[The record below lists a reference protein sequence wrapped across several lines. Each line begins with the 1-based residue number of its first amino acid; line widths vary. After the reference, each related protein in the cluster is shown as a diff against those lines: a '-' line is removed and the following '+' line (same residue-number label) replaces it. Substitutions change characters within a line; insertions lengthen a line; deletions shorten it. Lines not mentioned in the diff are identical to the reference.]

1 MVVPDSANPAWSM
14 RPAAVMVGGQR
25 RRNTRRSNAPRSN
38 TTPNL
43 GLDSLAGRENA
54 SGITAAQ
61 HTDQVEHSH
70 VSPSS
75 APSSPMANSY
85 AHNGGSPGDRH
96 RPLPSRPSDGFSSI
110 PAAHSPTPT
119 TGSASTTVTEAKKRH
134 GKFGFKSKDQ
144 DRPSSSHE
152 PTLQLSPLPPLTPS
166 KAAQLLG
173 VDPGPSLGRP
183 RSTSVGRP
191 AQNDGG
197 YDSLPIRPVSTRR
210 GSMSAVTTQKSASNR
225 QTRFT
230 EEGLDM
236 ELSKPK
242 GFWNNTNRKAQR
254 MLGLLPSAPS
264 NASREADMGRIA
276 AVSLARRPEEHTDT
290 YRSSD
295 AERHGQFRSLP
306 PVPPVVP
313 EAPRRRMRKKLPK
326 ELDRMAPITETSHD
340 ELRTSYKT
348 GERDPELNATSEY
361 AKAPPKAPL
370 SRSRNE
376 SLLTTDIRYEL
387 EEDDLSLIDEV
398 IDEAAQDE
406 QEDFIAHPGN
416 EIDVKNGATL
426 QSTVFRLRGP
436 LQMVEDR
443 LLDEAEARL
452 AVSKAVQNQNDVD
465 RLTLDTTYATLK
477 VSNEA
482 MKADFAAAQRWNAA
496 PEECER
502 CGGADSQVDSDD
514 DDDLISICSSID
526 LDEEPTVHV
535 ATSVPF
541 MRVTPGMVKL
551 VDILPRKKKPAVPP
565 APPAPPARVAP
576 VAPPNPL
583 PMLALSSQLKAPFR
597 PTYYFQHDEKIS
609 PFNERSEHV
618 EPTVMCGPL
627 SASEFNRLDKDK
639 KLKLPRDESRLLVQD
654 WMSDYDHTK
663 QRPLSERL
671 DFDVLADQQIPPAP
685 FPKEDHATP
694 PHPPRSSSREHYC
707 LHNGHI
713 FHPINLKTVP
723 DEVAIN
729 SLEVRPY
736 LHTSVGYKQHVS
748 VPVFCDRCDEDVK
761 EELWECDISVCRMGV
776 CKQCA
781 EDMEHEW
788 QERVADA
795 WTH

>member
-1 MVVPDSANPAWSM
+1 
-14 RPAAVMVGGQR
+14 MVGGQR

-43 GLDSLAGRENA
+43 GLDSLAGRENV
-54 SGITAAQ
+54 SGVTAAQ

-70 VSPSS
+70 VSPPP
-75 APSSPMANSY
+75 APSNPMVNSY
-85 AHNGGSPGDRH
+85 VHNSGPPGDRH
-96 RPLPSRPSDGFSSI
+96 RPLPARPSDGFSTM

-119 TGSASTTVTEAKKRH
+119 TGSASTVATEGKKRH
-134 GKFGFKSKDQ
+134 GKFGRKAKDQ

-152 PTLQLSPLPPLTPS
+152 PTPQLSPLPPLTPI

-173 VDPGPSLGRP
+173 VDTGPSPGRP

-197 YDSLPIRPVSTRR
+197 YDSLPIRPISTRR
-210 GSMSAVTTQKSASNR
+210 GSMSAITTQKSASDR
-225 QTRFT
+225 QMRFT

-236 ELSKPK
+236 EPSKPK
-242 GFWNNTNRKAQR
+242 GFWGNTNRKAQR
-254 MLGLLPSAPS
+254 MLGLLQSAPS
-264 NASREADMGRIA
+264 NASREADMGRVA
-276 AVSLARRPEEHTDT
+276 AVSLAWRPEEHTDA
-290 YRSSD
+290 YCSSD

-326 ELDRMAPITETSHD
+326 ELERMAPITETSHD
-340 ELRTSYKT
+340 ELRTSYKIS
-348 GERDPELNATSEY
+348 EHDPELNDISEY
-361 AKAPPKAPL
+361 AKAPSKAPL

-376 SLLTTDIRYEL
+376 SLLTTDIRYDL
-387 EEDDLSLIDEV
+387 EEDDLSITDEV
-398 IDEAAQDE
+398 IDEAAHDE
-406 QEDFIAHPGN
+406 QEDFAAHPGN
-416 EIDVKNGATL
+416 EVEVKHGAIL

-436 LQMVEDR
+436 LQTVEDR

-452 AVSKAVQNQNDVD
+452 ALSKAMLDQNDDD
-465 RLTLDTTYATLK
+465 RLTLDDTYATLK
-477 VSNEA
+477 ASNEA
-482 MKADFAAAQRWNAA
+482 MKADFAAAQRWHAA
-496 PEECER
+496 PDEYEH
-502 CGGADSQVDSDD
+502 CGCADRQVDSDD
-514 DDDLISICSSID
+514 DDDLEPICSCID

-535 ATSVPF
+535 ATAVPMPVPF

-551 VDILPRKKKPAVPP
+551 IDIPPRRKKPAVPL
-565 APPAPPARVAP
+565 APPAPPTRVTP
-576 VAPPNPL
+576 VAPNPL
-583 PMLALSSQLKAPFR
+583 PVLALSSQLKAPFK

-618 EPTVMCGPL
+618 EPTVMRGHL

-639 KLKLPRDESRLLVQD
+639 RVKLPRDESRLLVQD
-654 WMSDYDHTK
+654 WMSDYDITK

-671 DFDVLADQQIPPAP
+671 DLDVLADQQIPPAP

-694 PHPPRSSSREHYC
+694 PLPPSSLSKEHFC
-707 LHNGHI
+707 LKDGHI

-736 LHTSVGYKQHVS
+736 LHTAVGYKQHVS

-761 EELWECDISVCRMGV
+761 EDLWECDIDVCRMGF

-795 WTH
+795 WTR

>member
-1 MVVPDSANPAWSM
+1 
-14 RPAAVMVGGQR
+14 MVGGQR

-38 TTPNL
+38 ATPNL
-43 GLDSLAGRENA
+43 GLDSLAERENA
-54 SGITAAQ
+54 SGVTAAQ

-70 VSPSS
+70 VSPPS
-75 APSSPMANSY
+75 APSNPMVNSY
-85 AHNGGSPGDRH
+85 VHSSGPPGDLH
-96 RPLPSRPSDGFSSI
+96 RPLPARPSDGFSTM
-110 PAAHSPTPT
+110 PAVHSPTPT
-119 TGSASTTVTEAKKRH
+119 TGSASTAATEGKKRH
-134 GKFGFKSKDQ
+134 GKFGRKARDQ

-152 PTLQLSPLPPLTPS
+152 PTPQLSPLPPLTPI

-173 VDPGPSLGRP
+173 VDPGLSPGRP

-197 YDSLPIRPVSTRR
+197 YDSLPIRPISTRR
-210 GSMSAVTTQKSASNR
+210 GSMSAITTQKSASDR

-236 ELSKPK
+236 EPSKPK
-242 GFWNNTNRKAQR
+242 GFWGNTNRKAQR

-264 NASREADMGRIA
+264 NASREADMGRVA
-276 AVSLARRPEEHTDT
+276 AVSLAWRPEEHTDT

-295 AERHGQFRSLP
+295 TERHGQFRSLP

-326 ELDRMAPITETSHD
+326 ELERMAPITETSHD
-340 ELRTSYKT
+340 ELRTSYKIS
-348 GERDPELNATSEY
+348 EHDPELNDISEY
-361 AKAPPKAPL
+361 AKAPSKAPL

-376 SLLTTDIRYEL
+376 SLLTTNIRYEL
-387 EEDDLSLIDEV
+387 EEDDLSITDEV
-398 IDEAAQDE
+398 IDEAAHDE
-406 QEDFIAHPGN
+406 QEDFAAHPGN
-416 EIDVKNGATL
+416 EVEVKNGAIL

-436 LQMVEDR
+436 LQTVEDR
-443 LLDEAEARL
+443 LLEEAEARL
-452 AVSKAVQNQNDVD
+452 AASMAVSDRNDAD
-465 RLTLDTTYATLK
+465 RLTLDNTYATLK
-477 VSNEA
+477 ASNEA
-482 MKADFAAAQRWNAA
+482 MKADFAAAQRCHAA
-496 PEECER
+496 PGECEL

-514 DDDLISICSSID
+514 EDD
-526 LDEEPTVHV
+526 LDEEPTLHD
-535 ATSVPF
+535 ATTVPF

-551 VDILPRKKKPAVPP
+551 VDIPPRRKKPAVPL
-565 APPAPPARVAP
+565 APPAPPTRVAP

-583 PMLALSSQLKAPFR
+583 PLLALSSQLKAPFK

-618 EPTVMCGPL
+618 EPTVMHGPL

-639 KLKLPRDESRLLVQD
+639 KVKLPRDESRLLVQD

-671 DFDVLADQQIPPAP
+671 DLDVLADQQIPPAP

-694 PHPPRSSSREHYC
+694 PLPPRSSFKEHYC
-707 LHNGHI
+707 LKNGHI

-736 LHTSVGYKQHVS
+736 LHTAFGYKQHVS
-748 VPVFCDRCDEDVK
+748 VPVFCHRCDEDVK
-761 EELWECDISVCRMGV
+761 EELWECDIDVCRMGV

-795 WTH
+795 WTR

>member
-1 MVVPDSANPAWSM
+1 
-14 RPAAVMVGGQR
+14 MVGGQR

-54 SGITAAQ
+54 SGVTAAQ

-70 VSPSS
+70 VSPPS
-75 APSSPMANSY
+75 APSNPMVNSY
-85 AHNGGSPGDRH
+85 AHNSGPPGDRH
-96 RPLPSRPSDGFSSI
+96 RPLPARPSDGFSTM

-119 TGSASTTVTEAKKRH
+119 TGSASTAATEGKKRH
-134 GKFGFKSKDQ
+134 GKFGRKAKDQ

-152 PTLQLSPLPPLTPS
+152 PTPQLSPLPPLTPI
-166 KAAQLLG
+166 KAALLLG
-173 VDPGPSLGRP
+173 VDPGPSPGRP

-197 YDSLPIRPVSTRR
+197 YDSLPIRPISTRR
-210 GSMSAVTTQKSASNR
+210 GSMSAITTQKSASDR

-230 EEGLDM
+230 EEGLDT
-236 ELSKPK
+236 EPAKPK
-242 GFWNNTNRKAQR
+242 GFWGNTNRKAQR

-264 NASREADMGRIA
+264 NASREADMGRVA
-276 AVSLARRPEEHTDT
+276 AVSLAWRPEEHTDT

-313 EAPRRRMRKKLPK
+313 EARRRRMRKKLPK
-326 ELDRMAPITETSHD
+326 ELERMAPITETSHD
-340 ELRTSYKT
+340 ELRTSYKIS
-348 GERDPELNATSEY
+348 EHDPELNDISEY
-361 AKAPPKAPL
+361 AKAPSKAPL
-370 SRSRNE
+370 SRSE

-387 EEDDLSLIDEV
+387 EEDDLSLTDEV
-398 IDEAAQDE
+398 IDEATHDE
-406 QEDFIAHPGN
+406 QDDFAAHPGS
-416 EIDVKNGATL
+416 EVDVKNGAIL

-436 LQMVEDR
+436 LQTVEDR
-443 LLDEAEARL
+443 LLDEAETRL
-452 AVSKAVQNQNDVD
+452 ALSKAVLDQNDDD

-477 VSNEA
+477 ASNEA
-482 MKADFAAAQRWNAA
+482 MKADFAAAQRCHAA
-496 PEECER
+496 PGECEL
-502 CGGADSQVDSDD
+502 CGGADSQVDSEDED
-514 DDDLISICSSID
+514 D
-526 LDEEPTVHV
+526 LDEEPTLHD
-535 ATSVPF
+535 ATTVPF

-551 VDILPRKKKPAVPP
+551 VDIAPKRKKSAVPL
-565 APPAPPARVAP
+565 APPAPPTRVAP
-576 VAPPNPL
+576 DAPPNPL
-583 PMLALSSQLKAPFR
+583 PLLALSSQLKAPFK

-618 EPTVMCGPL
+618 EVRKYLSTTTDATNKFQPTVMRGPL
-627 SASEFNRLDKDK
+627 SASEFSRLDKDK
-639 KLKLPRDESRLLVQD
+639 RVKLPRDESRLLVQD

-671 DFDVLADQQIPPAP
+671 DLDVLADQQIPPAP
-685 FPKEDHATP
+685 FPKEDYATP
-694 PHPPRSSSREHYC
+694 PLPPSSSSKEHYC
-707 LHNGHI
+707 LKNGHI

-736 LHTSVGYKQHVS
+736 LHTAVGFKQHVS
-748 VPVFCDRCDEDVK
+748 VPVFCDRCNEDVK
-761 EELWECDISVCRMGV
+761 EELWECDIHVCRMGV

-795 WTH
+795 WTR